1 MPFVLASSAIGCITS
16 VSPTAFG
23 AIVSFGSVLAFISE
37 NATWMMLS
45 HGLFNN
51 PRVASDVSLPAS
63 APIGILSLGL
73 GTPTLVGVN
82 PTIDPKL
89 ESFTGLSLVVQLP
102 FQPMQKRVYMSECAP
117 GELSPSQFTLSG

>member
-37 NATWMMLS
+37 NATWMMLL

-63 APIGILSLGL
+63 APNGLSPDLGRSK
-73 GTPTLVGVN
+73 LVGVN
-82 PTIDPKL
+82 PTIEPKL
-89 ESFTGLSLVVQLP
+89 ESLTGLSFWVQLA
-102 FQPMQKRVYMSECAP
+102 FQPMQKRAYM
-117 GELSPSQFTLSG
+117 